1 MEKELVLSVIDE
13 REVLG
18 EAFKIYGSW
27 ESPLFL
33 AKNVADWIGNS
44 NVTMMLKSIDSDEV
58 TKQSLGGLQ
67 GDCNFLTEDGLYE
80 VLMQSRKPIAKQF
93 KKEVKKI
100 LKQMRLTGAA
110 FVNGREE
117 EVVARYF
124 PKFSDETKL
133 IMVQELIVENDAIKQ
148 ELSQNKEIIKQQSED
163 VAFSRLMQ
171 ARKSDLD
178 LKQFADTLGVKG
190 MGRNNMYQLLRDM
203 GFIAKDTTRPYRR
216 WIEQGILKVS
226 YSNVRGIPV
235 ATTFVTPKGQEYL
248 TKKILKELDKTF
260 IHISDDAEDYARELF
275 DIIGKSEEEYF
286 AMLIRPE
293 SFRDEWEAV
302 ARLIMDSNEED
313 CYIADE
319 IEEMLSELE

>member
-1 MEKELVLSVIDE
+1 MSEKNELMLFKNEELGLEVRTARNDDGSV
-13 REVLG
+13 
-18 EAFKIYGSW
+18 
-27 ESPLFL
+27 
-33 AKNVADWIGNS
+33 
-44 NVTMMLKSIDSDEV
+44 SI
-58 TKQSLGGLQ
+58 
-67 GDCNFLTEDGLYE
+67 NAED
-80 VLMQSRKPIAKQF
+80 
-93 KKEVKKI
+93 
-100 LKQMRLTGAA
+100 AA
-110 FVNGREE
+110 FGFGWIQLKNGKLYPKWERMNGYLNELGFSPRVGKDDYIPESLFYLLGMKANNETAQKYQKWLAIEVIPQIRRTGGYIPVKEE
-117 EVVARYF
+117 DDDATIMAKAMKIQQRTIEQ
-124 PKFSDETKL
+124 KDELLEQK
-133 IMVQELIVENDAIKQ
+133 N
-148 ELSQNKEIIKQQSED
+148 NIIKQQSED

-190 MGRNNMYQLLRDM
+190 LGRNNMYQLLRDM

-226 YSNVRGIPV
+226 YSNVKGIPV

-260 IHISDDAEDYARELF
+260 IHISDEAKDYARELF

-302 ARLIMDSNEED
+302 ARLIMDSNED
-313 CYIADE
+313 DYHVVLE